1 MIRKDFI
8 LTREPT
14 VATIQIK
21 DYAGETVHVWQAD
34 HWNRNHFKIGE
45 FTDPIIIVSNLEPEG
60 SYKFYVRVTDLG
72 LSLRIIEDHSEEAPP
87 WYLVEAV
94 GDSQFSRV
102 NVNYTPSWGSDFTAE
117 YIEVSNLQLSAAIEK
132 YSMRA

>member
-1 MIRKDFI
+1 MRKDFI

-45 FTDPIIIVSNLEPEG
+45 FTDPVITVSNLEPEG
-60 SYKFYVRVTDLG
+60 SCKFYVRVTDLG
-72 LSLRIIEDHSEEAPP
+72 VSVRIIEDQSEEVPP
-87 WYLVEAV
+87 WHWVETV
-94 GDSQFSRV
+94 GDSEFSLT
-102 NVNYTPSWGSDFTAE
+102 NVADDPSWGADFTEE
-117 YIEVSNLQLSAAIEK
+117 YLEVSNVHGSAAIGQC
-132 YSMRA
+132 SMGL